1 MIEHEDVLYRPVL
14 RGLLDPR
21 ALTDGSI
28 SLGEIALLNEAIDI
42 QDENQH
48 RAQKAVQRKQEAD
61 ERRKKRR

>member
-1 MIEHEDVLYRPVL
+1 MVDHEDFIYRPVL
-14 RGLLDPR
+14 RGYLDPR

-48 RAQKAVQRKQEAD
+48 RMQKALERKNA
-61 ERRKKRR
+61 RR